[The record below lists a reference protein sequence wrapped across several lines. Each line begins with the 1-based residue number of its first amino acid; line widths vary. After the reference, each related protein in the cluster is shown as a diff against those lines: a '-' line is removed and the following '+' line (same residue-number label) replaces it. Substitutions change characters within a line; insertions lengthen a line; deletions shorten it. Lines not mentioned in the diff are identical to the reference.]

1 MGRYVLEVESG
12 LQRLVSPF
20 YWRSRLS
27 LARRIPGN
35 VAWAASP
42 ISFVGLHPRNRQH
55 GRCKKLAVPARAFDF
70 DEIAR
75 PKVFQPGFI
84 EHPQVHRVDELFG
97 QTTKDVIDV
106 RLPLFR

>member
-1 MGRYVLEVESG
+1 
-12 LQRLVSPF
+12 
-20 YWRSRLS
+20 
-27 LARRIPGN
+27 
-35 VAWAASP
+35 
-42 ISFVGLHPRNRQH
+42 
-55 GRCKKLAVPARAFDF
+55 VPARAFDF